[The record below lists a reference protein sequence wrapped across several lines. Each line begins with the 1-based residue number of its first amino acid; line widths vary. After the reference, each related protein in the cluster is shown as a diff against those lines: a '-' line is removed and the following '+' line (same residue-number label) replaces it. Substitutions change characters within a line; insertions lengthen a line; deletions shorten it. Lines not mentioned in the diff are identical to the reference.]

1 MKKILFF
8 LMLPVLCFGQKC
20 ITGNC
25 ENGQGTYTWLDGNK
39 YEGEWKDGYRN
50 GEGTFTWS
58 KGDKYVGEWKD
69 NKKNGQGTAT
79 WTDGNKYVG
88 EWKDNETNGQGTFI
102 MQNGDKYEGEW
113 KDGHLN
119 GQGTYYGKTKKY
131 VGEWKDDKWN
141 GQGTYF
147 TYTLPKNRIE
157 YIKSLKAKGKNRN
170 EAIEILKTWDIE
182 NRVGDLTYVCEW
194 MDNKPYG
201 QGTII
206 NEKCEVSWFTNDFS
220 NENRI
225 YKVSWP
231 HVEYSFV
238 RLGESLNIDFNK
250 IIIDYVTYK
259 VNEWQKK
266 GEFEKIAD
274 YNVRVNEASRKK
286 IIEKHQNEAIDEL
299 EHELLRSVNFKKITL
314 NDYDAENETFLLSSN
329 YIGDFVLNVP
339 IDNAPLFKQN
349 FNSVEF
355 KDQEFIL
362 SNNKFILSALKVVDK
377 DGNEFTYNNQNQST
391 YSQTKIDYNFSD
403 IEINIPNQVVK
414 QNNIVKQTNKIS
426 VGKPDVDMDIPL
438 NNKKNPH
445 RYALIIGNEDYSSFQ
460 TDLSSEVNV
469 DYAVND
475 AKVFSEYCE
484 KTLGVDSR
492 HLKLLTNAT
501 YGQMKQAIAWV
512 QNLSD
517 IEGGNAEIIF
527 YYSGHGLPN
536 EVTKEG
542 YLMPVDVSGNNVS
555 NGISLKYL
563 YQELNKYPAK
573 EITVVLDAC
582 FSGGAR
588 NEGLIA
594 MKGVKINPKE
604 EVFLGNMVVFA
615 SSSGSESSA
624 VYREKQHGYLTYF
637 LLKKIQETKGYVNY
651 KDLSDYL
658 DYQVRKETALI
669 GKVQTPKVNVSPS
682 AKDQWKYWSFR

>member
-1 MKKILFF
+1 MF
-8 LMLPVLCFGQKC
+8 PVFVYGQMKC
-20 ITGNC
+20 ISGDCFNGQGTLIMANGGRYVG
-25 ENGQGTYTWLDGNK
+25 EFKEFSRNGQGTYTFHYMN
-39 YEGEWKDGYRN
+39 E
-50 GEGTFTWS
+50 
-58 KGDKYVGEWKD
+58 KYVGEWKD
-69 NKKNGQGTAT
+69 NRKHGQGTLTNNKFKYEGQFLYGTKHGQGTMTESNGDKYVGEFKDGKKNGQGTMT
-79 WTDGNKYVG
+79 ESNGDKYVGEFKDGKKNGQGTSTGPNGYKYVG
-88 EWKDNETNGQGTFI
+88 EWKDGYMDGQGTSTGP
-102 MQNGDKYEGEW
+102 NGY
-113 KDGHLN
+113 
-119 GQGTYYGKTKKY
+119 KY
-131 VGEWKDDKWN
+131 VGEWKDGKKN
-141 GQGTYF
+141 GQGT
-147 TYTLPKNRIE
+147 L
-157 YIKSLKAKGKNRN
+157 IKS
-170 EAIEILKTWDIE
+170 
-182 NRVGDLTYVCEW
+182 
-194 MDNKPYG
+194 
-201 QGTII
+201 
-206 NEKCEVSWFTNDFS
+206 KCEVSWFSSDFS

-238 RLGESLNIDFNK
+238 RLGESLSVDFNK

-274 YNVRVNEASRKK
+274 YKVRVNEASRKK

-299 EHELLRSVNFKKITL
+299 EGEFKYSINFKKITL
-314 NDYDAENETFLLSSN
+314 NNYDSENETFLLSSN

-339 IDNAPLFKQN
+339 IDNAQLFKQN
-349 FNSVEF
+349 FNSVVF

-362 SNNKFILSALKVVDK
+362 SNNKFILSNLKVVDK

-391 YSQTKIDYNFSD
+391 YAQTKIEYNFSD
-403 IEINIPNQVVK
+403 IEVNIPNQSVK
-414 QNNIVKQTNKIS
+414 QNNIVKQTNNIS
-426 VGKPDVDMDIPL
+426 VGKADVDMEIPS

-445 RYALIIGNEDYSSFQ
+445 RYALIIGNEDYSSYQ
-460 TDLSSEVNV
+460 TGLSSEVNV
-469 DYAVND
+469 DYAIND

-512 QNLSD
+512 QNLSN

-588 NEGLIA
+588 NEGLVA
-594 MKGVKINPKE
+594 MKGVKIRPKE
-604 EVFLGNMVVFA
+604 DVVSGNMVVFA
-615 SSSGSESSA
+615 SSSGNESSA

-637 LLKKIQETKGYVNY
+637 LLKKIQETNGYVNY

-658 DYQVRKETALI
+658 DYQVRKETAII

-682 AKDQWKYWSFR
+682 ARDQWKYWTFR

>member
-1 MKKILFF
+1 MFPI
-8 LMLPVLCFGQKC
+8 LCFGQKC
-20 ITGNC
+20 IKGNC
-25 ENGQGTYTWLDGNK
+25 ENGQGTYTWPSGNK

-50 GEGTFTWS
+50 GQGTYTFQN
-58 KGDKYVGEWKD
+58 GDKYLGDFVDNIRTGQGTYNWTNLNKYEGEFKD
-69 NKKNGQGTAT
+69 GSLNGQGTYT
-79 WTDGNKYVG
+79 FPNGEKYVG
-88 EWKDNETNGQGTFI
+88 EWKDNEMN
-102 MQNGDKYEGEW
+102 
-113 KDGHLN
+113 
-119 GQGTYYGKTKKY
+119 
-131 VGEWKDDKWN
+131 
-141 GQGTYF
+141 
-147 TYTLPKNRIE
+147 
-157 YIKSLKAKGKNRN
+157 
-170 EAIEILKTWDIE
+170 
-182 NRVGDLTYVCEW
+182 
-194 MDNKPYG
+194 G

-206 NEKCEVSWFTNDFS
+206 QSRCEVSWFSSDFP

-225 YKVSWP
+225 YKISWP
-231 HVEYSFV
+231 NVEYSFV
-238 RLGESLNIDFNK
+238 RLGESLNVDFKK

-286 IIEKHQNEAIDEL
+286 IIEKYQNEAIDEL
-299 EHELLRSVNFKKITL
+299 EQEFLRSVNFKKITL
-314 NDYDAENETFLLSSN
+314 NKYDAENETFLLSSN

-362 SNNKFILSALKVVDK
+362 SNNKFILSTLKVVDK
-377 DGNEFTYNNQNQST
+377 DGKEYTYNNQNQST
-391 YSQTKIDYNFSD
+391 YAQTKIDYNFSD
-403 IEINIPNQVVK
+403 IEVNIPNQSVK
-414 QNNIVKQTNKIS
+414 QNNIVKLSNTIS
-426 VGKPDVDMDIPL
+426 VGKSDVDMDIPV
-438 NNKKNPH
+438 NKKRNPH

-469 DYAVND
+469 DYAIND

-512 QNLSD
+512 QNLSN

-604 EVFLGNMVVFA
+604 EVFKGNMVVFA

-682 AKDQWKYWSFR
+682 AKDQWKYWINNLNFLHHQIYPSYHKQKTPRMWGFDW

>member
-1 MKKILFF
+1 MLLLKRGDVSKVCNILNVSFA
-8 LMLPVLCFGQKC
+8 
-20 ITGNC
+20 
-25 ENGQGTYTWLDGNK
+25 E
-39 YEGEWKDGYRN
+39 
-50 GEGTFTWS
+50 
-58 KGDKYVGEWKD
+58 
-69 NKKNGQGTAT
+69 
-79 WTDGNKYVG
+79 
-88 EWKDNETNGQGTFI
+88 
-102 MQNGDKYEGEW
+102 
-113 KDGHLN
+113 
-119 GQGTYYGKTKKY
+119 
-131 VGEWKDDKWN
+131 
-141 GQGTYF
+141 
-147 TYTLPKNRIE
+147 
-157 YIKSLKAKGKNRN
+157 
-170 EAIEILKTWDIE
+170 
-182 NRVGDLTYVCEW
+182 DLS
-194 MDNKPYG
+194 
-201 QGTII
+201 TII
-206 NEKCEVSWFTNDFS
+206 K
-220 NENRI
+220 
-225 YKVSWP
+225 KQ
-231 HVEYSFV
+231 VEQ
-238 RLGESLNIDFNK
+238 
-250 IIIDYVTYK
+250 K
-259 VNEWQKK
+259 VNIWQKK
-266 GEFEKIAD
+266 DEFEKLAD
-274 YNVRVNEASRKK
+274 YRQRVNETTRNKVIQK
-286 IIEKHQNEAIDEL
+286 LQKEVIEKLAKQYKSSLN
-299 EHELLRSVNFKKITL
+299 LRDIKIGE
-314 NDYDAENETFLLSSN
+314 YDSENETFLFKWSQV
-329 YIGDFVLNVP
+329 GDFIIKVP
-339 IDNAPLFKQN
+339 IQKAKSFKEA
-349 FNSVEF
+349 FNNSNEEVF
-355 KDQEFIL
+355 FNPQFIFL
-362 SNNKFILSALKVVDK
+362 NNKFKLSHIECNLNRNVSRNIKEKVSY
-377 DGNEFTYNNQNQST
+377 EYNIDNQSA
-391 YSQTKIDYNFSD
+391 YSQIKIDYNFSD
-403 IEINIPNQVVK
+403 IEIDLPKTQVSSNPVRK
-414 QNNIVKQTNKIS
+414 TNKIS
-426 VGKPDVDMDIPL
+426 VGKSDVDMDIPL

-445 RYALIIGNEDYSSFQ
+445 RYALIIGNEDYSSYQ

-469 DYAVND
+469 DYAIND

-512 QNLSD
+512 QNLSN

-604 EVFLGNMVVFA
+604 EVFKGNMVVFA

-682 AKDQWKYWSFR
+682 VKEQWKYWSFR